1 MDITMRAVE
10 VTGSI
15 DEQGQLH
22 LDKPLAKMGQGR
34 VRVLLL
40 FDEGDLPE
48 KDWLK
53 AAASNPAFEFL
64 QDSAEDVYTIADGKP
79 FRDEG

>member
-1 MDITMRAVE
+1 MDITMRAIE
-10 VTGSI
+10 LTGSI

-22 LDKPLAKMGQGR
+22 LDKPLANMGQGR

-40 FDEGDLPE
+40 FDEGDLHE
-48 KDWLK
+48 QDWLK

>member
-1 MDITMRAVE
+1 MDITMRAIE
-10 VTGSI
+10 LTGSV

-22 LDKPLAKMGQGR
+22 LDKPLANMGQGR

-40 FDEGDLPE
+40 FDEGDLYE